1 MEVYRANYVKEQS
14 LLPVTLSRKEVQDA
28 MAPVQARVHECG
40 EVFELKQGVA
50 RVHVTLQGNGDSK
63 MTISE
68 PYDKGDIYL
77 CLKEALKEAKFKR
90 FRDASPPVEV
100 DYPFVLRK

>member
-1 MEVYRANYVKEQS
+1 MSSKGRSQ
-14 LLPVTLSRKEVQDA
+14 RIIFI
-28 MAPVQARVHECG
+28 ECG

-50 RVHVTLQGNGDSK
+50 RVHVTLQGNGKLK

-68 PYDKGDIYL
+68 PYDKGDVHL
-77 CLKEALKEAKFKR
+77 CIREALKAAHFPLFKFK
-90 FRDASPPVEV
+90 SPPMEI